1 MKISLDF
8 DDNDVAYEV
17 MDAMF
22 LAYLKRFRQDCFE
35 YIDDAFMEADK
46 KAYKKLVKSC
56 DDILKHFEVP
66 NGTRD

>member
-8 DDNDVAYEV
+8 DDNDTAFEV

-22 LAYLKRFRQDCFE
+22 IAYLKRFRRDCSE
-35 YIDDAFMEADK
+35 YIEQAWNEEDE
-46 KAYKKLVKSC
+46 KAYKKLVRSC
-56 DDILKHFEVP
+56 DTILNHFEVP

>member
-8 DDNDVAYEV
+8 DDNDSAYEI

-22 LAYLKRFRQDCFE
+22 IAYLKRFRRDCVE
-35 YIDDAFMEADK
+35 YIEQAWNEGDE

>member
-8 DDNDVAYEV
+8 DDNDSAYEI

-22 LAYLKRFRQDCFE
+22 IAYLKRFKRDCVE
-35 YIDDAFMEADK
+35 YIEQAWNEGDE

>member
-8 DDNDVAYEV
+8 DDNDVAYEI

-22 LAYLKRFRQDCFE
+22 VAYLKRFRRDCKE
-35 YIDDAFMEADK
+35 YIEQAWNEGDE

>member
-8 DDNDVAYEV
+8 DDNDTAFEI

-22 LAYLKRFRQDCFE
+22 VAYLKRFRRDCSE
-35 YIDDAFMEADK
+35 YIEQAWNEGDE

-56 DDILKHFEVP
+56 DTILNHFEVQ
-66 NGTRD
+66 NGIRD

>member
-8 DDNDVAYEV
+8 DDNDSAYEI

-22 LAYLKRFRQDCFE
+22 IAYLKRFRRDCSE
-35 YIDDAFMEADK
+35 YIEQAWNEGDK

-56 DDILKHFEVP
+56 DDILKHYEVP
-66 NGTRD
+66 NGTRN